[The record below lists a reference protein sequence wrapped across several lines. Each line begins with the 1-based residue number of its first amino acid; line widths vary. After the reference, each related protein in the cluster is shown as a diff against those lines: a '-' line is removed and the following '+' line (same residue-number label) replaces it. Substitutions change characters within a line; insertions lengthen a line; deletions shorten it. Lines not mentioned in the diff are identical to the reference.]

1 MALTNL
7 SVCDLFREAVV
18 KLDIIEEYNV
28 HDIYGMN
35 ERELFSLLSEHYQVK
50 KVKASNI

>member
-1 MALTNL
+1 MAFTNL

-18 KLDIIEEYNV
+18 KLDIIQE

-35 ERELFSLLSEHYQVK
+35 ERELVTLISEHYQVK

>member
-18 KLDIIEEYNV
+18 KLDIIEEHNV

-35 ERELFSLLSEHYQVK
+35 ERELFSLISEHYQDK